1 MQVNHFRSY
10 YGDFLVNLNYEL
22 TDDLN
27 LKANVGFNMQ
37 DNSFRVTS
45 QGGTNLDIPGFTT

>member
-1 MQVNHFRSY
+1 MN
-10 YGDFLVNLNYEL
+10 
-22 TDDLN
+22 DDLN